1 MAHYAA
7 ARSFTR
13 PELVWIAEQEGKA
26 IGFVFAYPDLA
37 QQQRGEPI
45 DTMIIKTL
53 AVTPDMGGLGL
64 GSLLAAEVQQAA
76 LELGYTQAIH
86 ALMISDNRSRRIS
99 EHYSRVMRKYALYGR
114 QV

>member
-1 MAHYAA
+1 MGSEMCI
-7 ARSFTR
+7 RDS
-13 PELVWIAEQEGKA
+13 
-26 IGFVFAYPDLA
+26 
-37 QQQRGEPI
+37 
-45 DTMIIKTL
+45 IKTL

-64 GSLLAAEVQQAA
+64 GSLLTAEVQQAA